1 MNTQL
6 ILALCFSL
14 AAVICNVVALVSSAW
29 LGTYGQTSVGLFEMC
44 MEGKCFSMFAM
55 HTLMGDIAK
64 AVTALVV
71 VAVLL
76 LILGIFLIICACTRN
91 DVKLTRLSSIIIL
104 LSGVIALS
112 GAATFSVGVLLSQ
125 KDPGSL
131 MFLTR
136 GSTCTYSFVLAWMGA
151 LLAMVAAVLGLTSC
165 QGFSCCRQKKKVFG
179 NYEIQLSAKHER
191 HTLLPSTVSLIPR
204 KGSE

>member
-104 LSGVIALS
+104 LSGGSLRHMFSRRAYCMSTLPLI
-112 GAATFSVGVLLSQ
+112 ATFFV
-125 KDPGSL
+125 KF
-131 MFLTR
+131 FLKIR
-136 GSTCTYSFVLAWMGA
+136 H
-151 LLAMVAAVLGLTSC
+151 SC
-165 QGFSCCRQKKKVFG
+165 KNRVF
-179 NYEIQLSAKHER
+179 
-191 HTLLPSTVSLIPR
+191 
-204 KGSE
+204 